1 MPCIKGEFND
11 KIDKTLPLEMK
22 HLLAVFKA
30 KEVEALKE
38 DAFISSSAY
47 STMFSESVE
56 AGEKEM
62 NVQLGI
68 RSIPCTCANRFQ
80 NGTCLFLNFPYG
92 NCLNRFG
99 RFK

>member
-1 MPCIKGEFND
+1 
-11 KIDKTLPLEMK
+11 MK

-68 RSIPCTCANRFQ
+68 RNQGMGGKTTIVV
-80 NGTCLFLNFPYG
+80 GTPIITIEY
-92 NCLNRFG
+92 
-99 RFK
+99 